1 MPVTITTGTTSPTI
15 VSAAGDDVSKPLT
28 ADGQVVHGAG
38 IEAAELAFIDPGVP
52 GLSVLLRELRP
63 GVEPILL
70 GRNVPAARQIAMAV
84 SERSDVAAIH
94 VLAHGAP
101 GRVSF
106 SAGEWTAASL
116 AADVEDLAA
125 IGCALLPGGE
135 LRLWSCRAGAGIVGE
150 AFVAGLAEA
159 TGATIAAAEGLVG
172 AAARGGSWEL
182 ARVPAAARSPLTA
195 AGIAAYQDLL
205 VTKTYNAGSGTWNTP
220 SNWTPIGVPAN
231 GDDVVLVGNGNIT
244 ITLDVNTAN
253 LNSFAFNSTNNL
265 VFAIGTFTLTV
276 TGTSSGAIT
285 TGTTG
290 AQEITIA
297 GGTINDSGGLVIDPG
312 SSLSGFG
319 TLNIAG
325 NITGLGTLQ
334 ASGGLLDVF
343 GTIASGVV
351 LSIDSTAGSDL
362 RIDGSVISAAAIT
375 LDNAAQDLEIGAAGS
390 LTIGAAQSI
399 ASATVALSG
408 GMLTDSSGLAIGNAA
423 TLSGFGT
430 VAADIASGAGT
441 ITAAGGTPRLTGTV
455 ASGLAFTID
464 TANASTLS
472 FENTATAAA
481 AISISSV
488 NQTLAIGA
496 SGSLTISAAE
506 SITNGTISLSGGS
519 LTDASGL
526 TIGNGALLTGF
537 GTVAANITAT
547 SGAITASGGTLRL
560 TGTVTGGTPLT
571 IAADAILSLENTPT
585 GGTVTFNSS
594 SSGVLRLTG
603 TTVDNNQRLAGFDD
617 TIAGLNVG
625 SSTTPTNYIDL
636 SGIASS
642 AIDSITLNGTAIQV
656 TEVAGPVFNLTLA
669 GAPSGF
675 VNWTSD
681 GLSGTEIFLAASPT
695 YTARNEIDSWFDA
708 RSWGGSVPP
717 TVPVSGAIASFTF
730 YNNDQGNDVI
740 LLPTS
745 LGQATGAG
753 SSVWTISDSR
763 TSA

>member
-52 GLSVLLRELRP
+52 GLSVLLHELRP
-63 GVEPILL
+63 GVEAILL

-84 SERSDVAAIH
+84 AGRSDVAAIH

-253 LNSFAFNSTNNL
+253 LNSVAFNSTNNL

-276 TGTSSGAIT
+276 TRTSSGAIT
-285 TGTTG
+285 IGTTG
-290 AQEITIA
+290 TQEITIA
-297 GGTINDSGGLVIDPG
+297 GGTINDSGGLAIDPG

-325 NITGLGTLQ
+325 SITGLGTLQ

-362 RIDGSVISAAAIT
+362 RIDGSVISAAA
-375 LDNAAQDLEIGAAGS
+375 L
-390 LTIGAAQSI
+390 
-399 ASATVALSG
+399 
-408 GMLTDSSGLAIGNAA
+408 
-423 TLSGFGT
+423 
-430 VAADIASGAGT
+430 
-441 ITAAGGTPRLTGTV
+441 P
-455 ASGLAFTID
+455 
-464 TANASTLS
+464 
-472 FENTATAAA
+472 
-481 AISISSV
+481 
-488 NQTLAIGA
+488 
-496 SGSLTISAAE
+496 
-506 SITNGTISLSGGS
+506 
-519 LTDASGL
+519 
-526 TIGNGALLTGF
+526 
-537 GTVAANITAT
+537 
-547 SGAITASGGTLRL
+547 
-560 TGTVTGGTPLT
+560 
-571 IAADAILSLENTPT
+571 
-585 GGTVTFNSS
+585 
-594 SSGVLRLTG
+594 
-603 TTVDNNQRLAGFDD
+603 
-617 TIAGLNVG
+617 
-625 SSTTPTNYIDL
+625 STTPHKTWR
-636 SGIASS
+636 S
-642 AIDSITLNGTAIQV
+642 A
-656 TEVAGPVFNLTLA
+656 P
-669 GAPSGF
+669 
-675 VNWTSD
+675 
-681 GLSGTEIFLAASPT
+681 AA
-695 YTARNEIDSWFDA
+695 
-708 RSWGGSVPP
+708 V
-717 TVPVSGAIASFTF
+717 
-730 YNNDQGNDVI
+730 
-740 LLPTS
+740 
-745 LGQATGAG
+745 
-753 SSVWTISDSR
+753 
-763 TSA
+763 